1 MILSFNPQ
9 VFETDQEEI
18 LKRLS
23 QIFDLVLLE
32 RKSVDLVDIYSF
44 YSTVFDEIGNYI
56 FDEGKFSLNSLS
68 EIDKRRL
75 KVFFNILV
83 QEGTYIDRSRE
94 KYLTTLKIGLQE
106 DEIHPEIAFNILNY
120 PSIIIV
126 ENAANDWKFI
136 RGIINKYANHPKR
149 RSIYMFLKKA
159 LDNLLL
165 IAEQAGGK
173 GQIKSRFE
181 DLKEHRYKD
190 IYCYKIMTLFDS
202 DRSNNKSLNDE
213 QKSLIKNFKGKE
225 VDYTTAIH
233 EDSDLIV
240 WHMFYKRELE
250 NYVPVDV
257 LIDEIPLTTKEK
269 TDLTSKSAE
278 EIDFL
283 DYEESLKNNPNHIV
297 VKRDFPELFLKE
309 WTRDKIEK
317 RCEEHKVS
325 IELPN
330 GTLEEVS
337 EIEQLLLKIAKI
349 I

>member
-32 RKSVDLVDIYSF
+32 RKSVDLVDIDSF
-44 YSTVFDEIGNYI
+44 LSIVFDENGKYI

-75 KVFFNILV
+75 KDFFNVLV

-106 DEIHPEIAFNILNY
+106 GEINPEIAFKILKN

-126 ENAANDWKFI
+126 ENATNDWKFVKGVI
-136 RGIINKYANHPKR
+136 YKYAKHPTR
-149 RSIYMFLKKA
+149 RSIYMLLKNS

-165 IAEQAGGK
+165 TAEQAGGK
-173 GQIKSRFE
+173 GQIRNRFE

-190 IYCYKIMTLFDS
+190 IHRYKIMTLFDS
-202 DRSNNKSLNDE
+202 DRSNSNSLNHE
-213 QKSLIKNFKGKE
+213 INILINYLKSKN
-225 VDYTTAIH
+225 VDYTNAIH
-233 EDSDLIV
+233 EDSDLII

-250 NYVPVDV
+250 NYVPVDI
-257 LIDEIPLTTKEK
+257 LINELPLTPEEK
-269 TDLTSKSAE
+269 TGLTGKTSE
-278 EIDFL
+278 ELDFT
-283 DYEESLKNNPNHIV
+283 DYEEYLASNKPVNVKN
-297 VKRDFPELFLKE
+297 DFPEVFLKE
-309 WTRDKIEK
+309 WTRDKIEE
-317 RCEEHKVS
+317 RCKDHKVLVE
-325 IELPN
+325 IPN
-330 GTLEEVS
+330 GTLTEVS
-337 EIEQLLLKIAKI
+337 EIEQILLKIAKI